1 MIYFLNTEIP
11 DQKNVNISLSKIF
24 GISTKKSSKICS
36 YFGVSKKTKMKFL
49 TLEIKN
55 KILIYIENNFVVGD
69 DLKQVLTQTK
79 ENQIRIKSYKGIRM
93 KFKLPRRGQ
102 RTHTNA
108 KTTKRNS

>member
-55 KILIYIENNFVVGD
+55 KILIYIENNIVVGD